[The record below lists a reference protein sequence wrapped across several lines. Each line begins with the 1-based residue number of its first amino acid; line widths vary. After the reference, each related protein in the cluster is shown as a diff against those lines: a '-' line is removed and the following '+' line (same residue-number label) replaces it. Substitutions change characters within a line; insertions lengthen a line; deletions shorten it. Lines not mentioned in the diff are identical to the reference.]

1 MLLQSRSPAP
11 GKRDTEAIRLFPAVP
26 WHWHD
31 AAFTDL
37 RAEGGHRVSARRENN
52 TTTWFR
58 ITAGKDGPVR
68 VRDGFGGREPE
79 WSSPGVTRAGADF
92 VAWLRK
98 GEVLEGRLARPLQAP
113 DAPACATARVG

>member
-37 RAEGGHRVSARRENN
+37 RILAEIGDDHGDRSC
-52 TTTWFR
+52 
-58 ITAGKDGPVR
+58 P
-68 VRDGFGGREPE
+68 
-79 WSSPGVTRAGADF
+79 
-92 VAWLRK
+92 
-98 GEVLEGRLARPLQAP
+98 
-113 DAPACATARVG
+113 